1 MGKII
6 AIANQ
11 KGGVGKTT
19 TSVNLAA
26 SLGVLEKKV
35 LLIDD
40 NFIDN
45 MINEK
50 ILITNNFAAEIIIK
64 LSTQSA
70 IDYLQD
76 LGNKGQSLPEVIF
89 LDIRMPVKSG
99 FDFLVEFQ
107 EIQSFEKDK
116 VKIVMLT
123 SSLDPND
130 HRKVIEFNNVTDF
143 IGKPLTSEL
152 LKEI

>member
-1 MGKII
+1 MQDFKY
-6 AIANQ
+6 
-11 KGGVGKTT
+11 
-19 TSVNLAA
+19 
-26 SLGVLEKKV
+26 KKV

-40 NFIDN
+40 NYIDN

-50 ILITNNFAAEIIIK
+50 ILLANNFAEQITIK

-70 IDYLQD
+70 IDFLQD
-76 LGNKGQSLPEVIF
+76 LENKGELLPEIIF
-89 LDIRMPVKSG
+89 LDIRMPIKTG

-107 EIQSFEKDK
+107 DIQSSNIDK

-130 HRKVIEFNNVTDF
+130 HKKVIDFNNVTDF
-143 IGKPLTSEL
+143 IGKPLTSQL

>member
-1 MGKII
+1 MQVYKY
-6 AIANQ
+6 Q
-11 KGGVGKTT
+11 
-19 TSVNLAA
+19 
-26 SLGVLEKKV
+26 KV

-99 FDFLVEFQ
+99 FDFLVE
-107 EIQSFEKDK
+107 
-116 VKIVMLT
+116 
-123 SSLDPND
+123 
-130 HRKVIEFNNVTDF
+130 
-143 IGKPLTSEL
+143 
-152 LKEI
+152 

>member
-1 MGKII
+1 MQVYKY
-6 AIANQ
+6 Q
-11 KGGVGKTT
+11 
-19 TSVNLAA
+19 
-26 SLGVLEKKV
+26 KV

>member
-1 MGKII
+1 MW
-6 AIANQ
+6 A
-11 KGGVGKTT
+11 
-19 TSVNLAA
+19 
-26 SLGVLEKKV
+26 
-35 LLIDD
+35 
-40 NFIDN
+40 
-45 MINEK
+45 
-50 ILITNNFAAEIIIK
+50 
-64 LSTQSA
+64 
-70 IDYLQD
+70 
-76 LGNKGQSLPEVIF
+76 
-89 LDIRMPVKSG
+89 G